1 MTPQE
6 QQPRHSLN
14 ALTLAELTEYR
25 RELERAIAFFDPQQP
40 IPPIRDSLQASL
52 DRVIAEQDGREK
64 ATHA

>member
-1 MTPQE
+1 M
-6 QQPRHSLN
+6 H

-40 IPPIRDSLQASL
+40 VLPVRDSLKASL